1 MTEVTIV
8 QADLDDATHQQAVL
22 EMVNAYARD
31 PMGRGE
37 DLPAAVRSGLIGG
50 LRAHPTSLI
59 FLAFLGARPVGIAV
73 CFVGFSTFAARPL
86 INVHDLAVVP
96 DSRGA
101 GVGRRLLSR
110 VESVARERGCC
121 KVTLEVLAGNLRAQ
135 RLYQHVGF
143 QNIDAGGGTSKMWF
157 LEKPL

>member
-1 MTEVTIV
+1 MSEVTIV
-8 QADLDDATHQQAVL
+8 QANLDDATHQHAVL

-37 DLPAAVRSGLIGG
+37 DLPAAVRAELIGG
-50 LRAHPTSLI
+50 LREHPTSLI
-59 FLAFLGARPVGIAV
+59 FLAFRGTRAVGIAV
-73 CFVGFSTFAARPL
+73 CFVGFSTFAAKPL

-96 DSRGA
+96 DSRST
-101 GVGRRLLSR
+101 GVGRRLLER
-110 VESVARERGCC
+110 VESVARQRGCC
-121 KVTLEVLAGNLRAQ
+121 KITLEVLAGNPRAQ

-143 QNIDAGGGTSKMWF
+143 QNIEAGGTSKMWF